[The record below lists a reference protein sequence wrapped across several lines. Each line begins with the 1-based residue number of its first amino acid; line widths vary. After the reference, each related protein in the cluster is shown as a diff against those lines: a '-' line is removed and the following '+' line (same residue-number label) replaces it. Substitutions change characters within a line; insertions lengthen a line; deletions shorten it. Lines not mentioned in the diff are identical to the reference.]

1 MRTGTKKMLEHQAL
15 KTLRQQEFEGF
26 LAPLPHVRLRAQL
39 ALAEQNNAGDLMR
52 AAFILIQRVHA
63 YFDAVEYCPPRGDAN
78 RETPT
83 AYSALLTRYH
93 GGFYRS
99 TINVAQGEEGP
110 AAAWD
115 KAGSMCLDTA
125 FAVAEWEI
133 CRHYPE
139 ACGVIQPA
147 KLAAVSA
154 CKNRDFSGVYWKD
167 ARRRLA
173 TKKIRSMLA
182 TVLGNLQHAYYV
194 IHPETGVPSFRS
206 EQNFSWARKKLEEIA
221 ASDGKQLQYTRLPQA
236 QMLRA
241 A

>member
-1 MRTGTKKMLEHQAL
+1 LKTGPKKMLEHQTL
-15 KTLRQQEFEGF
+15 KTLRQQEFEGP

-39 ALAEQNNAGDLMR
+39 ALAEPNNAGDLMR

-78 RETPT
+78 RENPV
-83 AYSALLTRYH
+83 AYSAMLTRYP

-99 TINVAQGEEGP
+99 AISAAHPDEGP
-110 AAAWD
+110 AAVWD

-139 ACGVIQPA
+139 ASGIIQSTRI
-147 KLAAVSA
+147 AAVNA
-154 CKNRDFSGVYWKD
+154 CKNRDFSGTYWKD
-167 ARRRLA
+167 ARRRLS
-173 TKKIRSMLA
+173 TRKIRSMLD
-182 TVLGNLQHAYYV
+182 TVLGNLQHAYFV
-194 IHPETGVPSFRS
+194 IHPETGVPSFRT
-206 EQNFSWARKKLEEIA
+206 EQNFVWARRKLEEIA
-221 ASDGKQLQYTRLPQA
+221 ASDGKQLQYVRLAPA
-236 QMLRA
+236 QILRA